1 MTRLSSTLAA
11 ALLAVLVA
19 PVEGQRPARDTLR
32 LADLQA
38 AAAGA
43 DPRQRQ
49 IDLQRSV
56 SALRLRNFA
65 AERLPSL
72 TIEGMGQYQSDVTTI
87 PIRLPNVSVPT
98 PPHDTYDARLV
109 AQLRLLDPSL
119 DARRGVERAQ
129 LAEAEARVRTSV
141 YGIRAEVNEAFFSA
155 ALMQARA
162 GELAAVMADLEAQLR
177 VAQAR
182 VREGTALASEAAMLQ
197 AELLRRRQDLDE
209 LRVNRGASL
218 AVLSTLTGR
227 TLAPTDT
234 LILPDLGRAVA
245 LARDSGSRARP
256 EYEQFARTRER
267 LKHQERVIVAGSRPR
282 MSAFARTG
290 YAKPGLNF
298 LSDRF
303 DSYWLTGVQFQW
315 TPWSWGSSERERET
329 LALQQEIV
337 TSDEQAF
344 TAGMRRE
351 VERLLADVDRLESA
365 LRTDDE
371 IIALRE
377 RIERETRRR
386 FAESVITAAEYV
398 DRRNDVLAS
407 RLARATHEVEL
418 AQARAR
424 YLTTIGWELR

>member
-1 MTRLSSTLAA
+1 
-11 ALLAVLVA
+11 
-19 PVEGQRPARDTLR
+19 
-32 LADLQA
+32 
-38 AAAGA
+38 
-43 DPRQRQ
+43 
-49 IDLQRSV
+49 
-56 SALRLRNFA
+56 
-65 AERLPSL
+65 
-72 TIEGMGQYQSDVTTI
+72 
-87 PIRLPNVSVPT
+87 
-98 PPHDTYDARLV
+98 
-109 AQLRLLDPSL
+109 
-119 DARRGVERAQ
+119 
-129 LAEAEARVRTSV
+129 
-141 YGIRAEVNEAFFSA
+141 
-155 ALMQARA
+155 
-162 GELAAVMADLEAQLR
+162 
-177 VAQAR
+177 
-182 VREGTALASEAAMLQ
+182 MLQ

-218 AVLSTLTGR
+218 AVLATLTGR